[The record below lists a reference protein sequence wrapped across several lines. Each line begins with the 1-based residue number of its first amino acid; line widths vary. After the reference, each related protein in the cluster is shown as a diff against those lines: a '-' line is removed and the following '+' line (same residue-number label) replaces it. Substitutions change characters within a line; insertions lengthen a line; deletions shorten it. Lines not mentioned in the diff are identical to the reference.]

1 MPLAIDMFLSADVF
15 LPLLAASA
23 LLLWLAM
30 SGWILADRLLYD
42 ARNRGLGWASRELRA
57 PALAALPLQE
67 RLERVR
73 AIVHGLP
80 MRSLERLVM
89 DTSLPRWV
97 RDACS
102 AEVVRARDP
111 EKLLAAAAGASG
123 TRKWTHI
130 AALFLLV
137 RDRHPS
143 AHALLGR
150 ALQED
155 DLEVR
160 QAAITLLGEIGDREA
175 ARILAGGAAASS
187 VLRSRIAGQLDRFAL
202 PIVDLIA
209 GLATSPDPAV
219 RALGAMLLW
228 RHAGEPDVARR
239 LLDLASDVDPGVRK
253 SAVQSLAGALAPEAG
268 DAARRLL
275 ADPVPFVRAHAA
287 RALVRLD
294 PAHASNAIAQLLAD
308 PDWWVRQAA
317 KEGLVAIGID
327 ALPAVVPQL
336 DSDDRFARNGA
347 ADVLQGIGAVPGLVA
362 RAAQAGAEGEAATAL
377 LRKLTRA
384 GERDVDG
391 GARHPSW
398 QISRNHVP
406 AEAS

>member
-1 MPLAIDMFLSADVF
+1 MPWATDV
-15 LPLLAASA
+15 LLLLLAAAA

-30 SGWILADRLLYD
+30 SAWILADRLLYD

-57 PALAALPLQE
+57 PALAELPLPE

-73 AIVHGLP
+73 TIVRGLP
-80 MRSLERLVM
+80 ARALERVVM
-89 DTSLPRWV
+89 DASLPRWV

-111 EKLLAAAAGASG
+111 DRLLAAAADARG

-143 AHALLGR
+143 AHALLAR
-150 ALQED
+150 ALEED

-175 ARILAGGAAASS
+175 ARILADGVAASS
-187 VLRSRIAGQLDRFAL
+187 VLRSRIASQLDRFGL
-202 PIVDLIA
+202 PIVDLLA

-228 RHAGEPDVARR
+228 RHAGDPDVAGR
-239 LLDLASDVDPGVRK
+239 LLALAGDADPGVRK
-253 SAVQSLAGALAPEAG
+253 SAVQSLAGAIVPDAA

-287 RALVRLD
+287 RTLVRLHSAGAAD
-294 PAHASNAIAQLLAD
+294 AIAPMLAD

-317 KEGLVAIGID
+317 KEGLLAIGID

-336 DSDDRFARNGA
+336 DSNDRFARNGA
-347 ADVLQGIGAVPGLVA
+347 ADVLQGIGAVPRLVA
-362 RAAQAGAEGEAATAL
+362 RASQPGADGEAAAVL
-377 LRKLTRA
+377 LRKLTQA
-384 GERDVDG
+384 GERGLDG
-391 GARHPSW
+391 GAGHPSW
-398 QISRNHVP
+398 QISRSHVP